1 MTDDRRLTTDYRLLT
16 TDYGLL
22 TAAALWFL
30 LVFWAAQWLAPL
42 LPGPAALG
50 VIGSSLLVILAV
62 GPLEYVAGRLDW
74 PDLHRWTL
82 LILVGVVGLAANV
95 WLTTRGQPALASLG
109 LLLGVIP
116 AGILIGR
123 YALVD
128 RDFLLI
134 VTVLYVVVDA
144 YSVFFGP
151 TQVII
156 QRGGPLL
163 SVLTVRFPILGTERI
178 ASLVGAADFLVWAAC
193 LQAAYRF
200 SFPYRLSFAVLS
212 LGLVGSAVVS
222 VAVQRSV
229 PALPLMMLAYLLVNA
244 GQFEWRKRSLWALA
258 GGLLAVVLVV
268 GVVIRTW
275 LLR

>member
-1 MTDDRRLTTDYRLLT
+1 MTDDQPLTTDYRLQAI
-16 TDYGLL
+16 DYGLL
-22 TAAALWFL
+22 TTAALWFL
-30 LVFWAAQWLAPL
+30 LVFWGVQWLAPR
-42 LPGPAALG
+42 LPGPSVLSVLG
-50 VIGSSLLVILAV
+50 SALLVILAT
-62 GPLEYVAGRLDW
+62 GPLEYVVGQLDW
-74 PDLHRWTL
+74 PDLRRWTL
-82 LILVGVVGLAANV
+82 LILVGLVGLAANV

-116 AGILIGR
+116 AGVLIGR

-134 VTVLYVVVDA
+134 VAVLYIIVDV

-163 SVLTVRFPILGTERI
+163 SVLTVRFPILGTERV

-193 LQAAYRF
+193 LQGAYRF
-200 SFPYRLSFAVLS
+200 GFPYRLSFAALS

-222 VAVQRSV
+222 VALQRSV

-258 GGLLAVVLVV
+258 GGLLAVVLVI

>member
-1 MTDDRRLTTDYRLLT
+1 MTDDRRLTTDHWPLT
-16 TDYGLL
+16 TAL
-22 TAAALWFL
+22 AALWFL
-30 LVFWAAQWLAPL
+30 LVFWAARALAPR
-42 LPGPAALG
+42 LPVPTSLG
-50 VIGSSLLVILAV
+50 VLGSSLLVVLAA
-62 GPLEYVAGRLDW
+62 GPLAHLAGRFDW
-74 PDLHRWTL
+74 PDLRRWTL
-82 LILVGVVGLAANV
+82 LALIGAVGVAANV
-95 WLTTRGQPALASLG
+95 WLTAAGQPGLASLG
-109 LLLGVIP
+109 LLLGVTV
-116 AGILIGR
+116 AGVLIGR

-134 VTVLYVVVDA
+134 VTVLYIIIDT

-163 SVLTVRFPILGTERI
+163 AALTVRFPILGSERV

-200 SFPYRLSFAVLS
+200 GFPYHLTFAAIS
-212 LGLVGSAVVS
+212 LGLLGSAVVS
-222 VAVQRSV
+222 VALQRSV

-244 GQFEWRKRSLWALA
+244 RQFEWRKRSVWALA
-258 GGLLAVVLVV
+258 GGLLAFVLVV
-268 GVVIRTW
+268 GVLVRTW

>member
-1 MTDDRRLTTDYRLLT
+1 MTDDRRLITHDRLLATDYWLLAT
-16 TDYGLL
+16 
-22 TAAALWFL
+22 AALWFL
-30 LVFWAAQWLAPL
+30 LVFWTARGLAPL

-50 VIGSSLLVILAV
+50 VLGSALLTVLAT
-62 GPLEYVAGRLDW
+62 GPLEYVVGRLDW
-74 PDLHRWTL
+74 PDLRPWVL
-82 LILVGVVGLAANV
+82 LGLIGVAGLVANV
-95 WLTTRGQPALASLG
+95 WLTARGQPGLASLG

-116 AGILIGR
+116 AGVLIGR

-134 VTVLYVVVDA
+134 VTVLYIIVDA

-151 TQVII
+151 TQAII

-163 SVLTVRFPILGTERI
+163 SLLTVRFPILGTERI

-193 LQAAYRF
+193 LQAAHRF
-200 SFPYRLSFAVLS
+200 AFPYRLSFAALS

-222 VAVQRSV
+222 VALQRSV

-268 GVVIRTW
+268 GVVVRTL

>member
-1 MTDDRRLTTDYRLLT
+1 MTSDRRLTTDYGRLA
-16 TDYGLL
+16 
-22 TAAALWFL
+22 TAAVWFL
-30 LVFWAAQWLAPL
+30 LVFWGARTLAPL
-42 LPGPAALG
+42 LPGPGNLG
-50 VIGSSLLVILAV
+50 VLGSSLLVVLAV
-62 GPLEYVAGRLDW
+62 GPLEYVLARFDW
-74 PDLHRWTL
+74 PDLRPWSL
-82 LILVGVVGLAANV
+82 LVLIGVIGLAANV
-95 WLTTRGQPALASLG
+95 WLTARGQPGLASLG

-116 AGILIGR
+116 AGVLIGR
-123 YALVD
+123 YALMD

-134 VTVLYVVVDA
+134 VTVLYIIVDA

-151 TQVII
+151 TQVIL
-156 QRGGPLL
+156 QRGGSLL

-200 SFPYRLSFAVLS
+200 GFPYRLSFAALS

-222 VAVQRSV
+222 VALQRSV

-244 GQFEWRKRSLWALA
+244 GQFEWRKRGVWALA
-258 GGLLAVVLVV
+258 GGLLAVVLVI
-268 GVVIRTW
+268 GVVLRSW

>member
-1 MTDDRRLTTDYRLLT
+1 MTDDRRLA
-16 TDYGLL
+16 TDYGRLA
-22 TAAALWFL
+22 AAALWFL
-30 LVFWAAQWLAPL
+30 LVFWAARGLAPL
-42 LPGPAALG
+42 LPGAGGLG
-50 VIGSSLLVILAV
+50 VLGSSLLVVLAV
-62 GPLEYVAGRLDW
+62 GPLEYLIGRFDW
-74 PDLHRWTL
+74 PDARPWL
-82 LILVGVVGLAANV
+82 LLVLIGVLGVVADA
-95 WLTTRGQPALASLG
+95 WLTTQGQPALASLG

-116 AGILIGR
+116 LGVLIGR

-134 VTVLYVVVDA
+134 VTVLYIIVDT

-163 SVLTVRFPILGTERI
+163 AVLTVRFPILGTERI

-200 SFPYRLSFAVLS
+200 GFPYRLSFAALS

-222 VAVQRSV
+222 VALQRSV

-258 GGLLAVVLVV
+258 GGLLAFVLVIGVVL
-268 GVVIRTW
+268 RTW